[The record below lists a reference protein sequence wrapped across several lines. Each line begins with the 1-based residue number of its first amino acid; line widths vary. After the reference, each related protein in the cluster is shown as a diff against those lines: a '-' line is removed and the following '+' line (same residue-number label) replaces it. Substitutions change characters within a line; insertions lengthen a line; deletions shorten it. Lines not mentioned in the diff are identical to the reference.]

1 MEYEELKSMWEKYD
15 KKLDNLEGL
24 NKKLLAE
31 SLSKK
36 PRRKLFFL
44 KYKSIYS
51 IIIYPIVLTM
61 LLYPHFKHENVDW
74 KFILGCVFTITV
86 LVYAIYINLKTY
98 MAFNDL
104 DLGADSA
111 LESARKSNKIKSVFK
126 TRYRNAL
133 ISLPL
138 LYWGIVLIIW
148 NSITFNALTIGF
160 IIGLFIILFSYNLKG
175 PAIHRK
181 MIDKFEKE
189 ILELKEYTK

>member
-36 PRRKLFFL
+36 PRRKLFF
-44 KYKSIYS
+44 
-51 IIIYPIVLTM
+51 PIVLTM

-111 LESARKSNKIKSVFK
+111 IESARKSNKIKSVFK